1 MAVKGFRFWLL
12 WFGLGVSTLVWADTP
27 NFKMALIID
36 DMGHNVQRGRKA
48 INLPVPLTLAFL
60 PNRHFTRALAKYG
73 HNKGQEV
80 IVHLPMENASGFP
93 LGELG
98 LTRNLNPEQRQ
109 QVLLEAIS
117 AVPYAVGL
125 NNHLGSEL
133 TRHREVM
140 DWLMGELKL
149 RDLYFIDS
157 ATTVESV
164 ALQAA
169 QDIGLP
175 VLRRHV
181 FLDNQ
186 LTAAELDRQF
196 QRAIRIGQKQ
206 GQVVVIAHPH
216 PETLAFLAMRL
227 PLAKQYDSV
236 EFVQVSDMLAHQ
248 LPHLAAQIAAAK
260 QAKTQPSSLAN

>member
-109 QVLLEAIS
+109 QILLEAI
-117 AVPYAVGL
+117 
-125 NNHLGSEL
+125 
-133 TRHREVM
+133 
-140 DWLMGELKL
+140 
-149 RDLYFIDS
+149 
-157 ATTVESV
+157 
-164 ALQAA
+164 
-169 QDIGLP
+169 
-175 VLRRHV
+175 
-181 FLDNQ
+181 
-186 LTAAELDRQF
+186 
-196 QRAIRIGQKQ
+196 
-206 GQVVVIAHPH
+206 
-216 PETLAFLAMRL
+216 
-227 PLAKQYDSV
+227 
-236 EFVQVSDMLAHQ
+236 
-248 LPHLAAQIAAAK
+248 
-260 QAKTQPSSLAN
+260 